1 MEEWMGKK
9 KTSSFAKAMEDRE
22 GKEQGVLR
30 PFENPFE
37 HLTVPS
43 KVEGLRAFDRIDL
56 PEA

>member
-1 MEEWMGKK
+1 
-9 KTSSFAKAMEDRE
+9 MEDRE